1 MACSGPGRGE
11 CILPKKPVKAQ
22 SRGADN
28 GYMIMPLFRRPQF
41 AHALTLSCFRR
52 HESAGSTKTV
62 QADAGVVHWL
72 SVWLL
77 LTVVA
82 LCCCRPTMAVDY
94 EADLGD
100 SQWLVQASIFECQ
113 LIHDVPFY
121 GDAVFYQ
128 QAGDSQKFQIK
139 SHTPRLQTGQAA
151 LQARSPMWKPKGR
164 NKDLGYIDVVRG
176 ERPINLD
183 TRMSQRILSELHQG
197 MEVVFTRRPW
207 YGAEKSTQVKLSSV
221 NFRPAYQQYLDCL
234 ANLLPVNFEQIERT
248 AIYFGS
254 DKEALL
260 PSEVKKMDNIGVYY
274 RADPSIT
281 AFYVD
286 GHTDS
291 VGSRQENFEL
301 SRDRA
306 EMVVKFLTSRGI
318 PEEKITTRWHGER
331 YPVASNQTRV
341 GRAQNR
347 RVTIRLVRGDKE
359 EPINPETQVPSEED
373 DN

>member
-1 MACSGPGRGE
+1 MGAVRGP
-11 CILPKKPVKAQ
+11 CILPKIPVKAQ
-22 SRGADN
+22 GCGADN
-28 GYMIMPLFRRPQF
+28 GYMTPSKFSCLPCDPAGTSSVRAARVSDNSPRAMAMRSMAICLVTATLLWWPRP
-41 AHALTLSCFRR
+41 
-52 HESAGSTKTV
+52 AG
-62 QADAGVVHWL
+62 
-72 SVWLL
+72 
-77 LTVVA
+77 
-82 LCCCRPTMAVDY
+82 AVDY
-94 EADLGD
+94 EADMGD
-100 SQWLVQASIFECQ
+100 SQWSVEASIFECQ

-128 QAGDSQKFQIK
+128 QAGDSQKFQMK
-139 SHTPRLQTGQAA
+139 AHTPRLQTGQAA
-151 LQARSPMWKPKGR
+151 LQARSPLWKPKGK

-176 ERPINLD
+176 NSPINLD
-183 TRMSQRILSELHQG
+183 TRMSQRILTELHQG

-207 YGAEKSTQVKLSSV
+207 YGAEKSIQVSLSSV
-221 NFRPAYQQYLDCL
+221 NFRPAYQQFLDCL
-234 ANLLPVNFEQIERT
+234 AHLLPVNFDQIERT
-248 AIYFGS
+248 SIYFGS

-274 RADPSIT
+274 RADPTIT

-291 VGSRQENFEL
+291 VGARQENFEL
-301 SRDRA
+301 SRERA

-347 RVTIRLVRGDKE
+347 RVTIRLVRGDQD
-359 EPINPETQVPSEED
+359 EPINPETQVASEEGD
-373 DN
+373 D